1 MNQTPSLSH
10 KTPAVSASRAV
21 THCPLCA
28 SDRITL
34 RDAASALCAEC
45 GLLINRQ
52 TQALDYVDG
61 GGQAIPDAA
70 KMVWRLENARY
81 RFRIIAT
88 FLRDHEAF
96 IDIGCGSGEMLEIS
110 RAYFP
115 QHAGFDTNTALVHYA
130 QQRGLNAFNAA
141 FSHAALGEALCAQ
154 RKVFAISHVI
164 EHLAQPLDTLSTVY
178 DAMAPGDLLYVE
190 VPLYTGQSF
199 TTLAYHWSLWN
210 AEHVALYSP
219 QALSFIAH
227 HFGLTVLQRG
237 TRIFAR
243 GSKSRK
249 TVIQLFLRA
258 PFKFLINAFRKPLFH
273 SMADVMIADY
283 GYALLQKP
291 SIQSEVL

>member
-1 MNQTPSLSH
+1 MKQTPSLSQEP
-10 KTPAVSASRAV
+10 PAVSASCAV

-52 TQALDYVDG
+52 THALDYAGG
-61 GGQAIPDAA
+61 GGQAIPDTE
-70 KMVWRLENARY
+70 KMAWRLENARY
-81 RFRIIAT
+81 RFRIIAP

-115 QHAGFDTNTALVHYA
+115 QHTGFDTNTALVHYA
-130 QQRGLNAFNAA
+130 QQRGFNAFNAA
-141 FSHAALGEALCAQ
+141 FSAAALGTLGAK
-154 RKVFAISHVI
+154 RKVFALSHVI
-164 EHLAQPLDTLSTVY
+164 EHLAQPLDTLRTVY

-190 VPLYTGQSF
+190 VPLYTGHSF
-199 TTLAYHWSLWN
+199 TTLGYAWSLWN
-210 AEHVALYSP
+210 AEHVALYSAP
-219 QALSFIAH
+219 ALSFIAR
-227 HFGLTVLQRG
+227 HFGLTVVQRG

-249 TVIQLFLRA
+249 TAIRLLLRA
-258 PFKFLINAFRKPLFH
+258 PLRFALTALQKPPCH
-273 SMADVMIADY
+273 SMADMMIADY

-291 SIQSEVL
+291 SIKPEMP